1 VPQPVLH
8 PPTRLLLLRRPPPP
22 PQVATAVVV
31 VVLDLSDPASV
42 LPSAHQWLGLVNS
55 KLTAT
60 YSLFERKGLQVP
72 EQLRARASAA
82 LFAQHAD
89 KALVN
94 HSGEWVCVCVCG
106 CVGGWVVK
114 QAPRGT

>member
-1 VPQPVLH
+1 V
-8 PPTRLLLLRRPPPP
+8 
-22 PQVATAVVV
+22 QVATAVVV

-42 LPSAHQWLGLVNS
+42 LPQALHWLGLVNT

-60 YSLFERKGLQVP
+60 YGLFERKGLQVP

-82 LFAQHAD
+82 LFAQHPD

-94 HSGEWVCVCVCG
+94 QSGEWV
-106 CVGGWVVK
+106 
-114 QAPRGT
+114 